1 MVVTVVVVPTVKDGR
16 RATVIFG
23 GDVNLEQLNEP
34 MNCNGNGKKL
44 RRCQKGARKNKY
56 CYIRRRCQS
65 GTKNEQLESLFE
77 N

>member
-1 MVVTVVVVPTVKDGR
+1 MVVTVVVIPTVKDGR

-44 RRCQKGARKNKY
+44 RRCQKGARKKSTVLFGGDVNL
-56 CYIRRRCQS
+56 
-65 GTKNEQLESLFE
+65 EQ
-77 N
+77 